1 MAIEDALKSI
11 DRSWPD
17 IEPRLTVRELA
28 SIAGLQ
34 PGPRTRTAELS
45 ETVFRLLAPAL
56 PADHPAW
63 SALRS
68 SATRFVPGPQ
78 GESLEEVIGRCIDRA
93 RTAIARPWI
102 ADDAAAD
109 FLVDSMIR
117 RIVGAG
123 VLVRDQFDGIAPLEF
138 EYEGQRLYPRF
149 QFAATRPAMPHEIVS
164 RMNGLLGGDEDPIGA
179 ISWWLLPNAWL
190 GRAPAEL
197 LGSGRDADIEY
208 AASQLAN
215 DSW

>member
-28 SIAGLQ
+28 RIAGLQ
-34 PGPRTRTAELS
+34 PGPQTRTAELS

-56 PADHPAW
+56 PAAHPGW

-93 RTAIARPWI
+93 RTAIARPSI

-109 FLVDSMIR
+109 FLVEEMIR
-117 RIVGAG
+117 RIVAAGA
-123 VLVRDQFDGIAPLEF
+123 LAQDQFTGLASLAFD
-138 EYEGQRLYPRF
+138 YEDQRLYPRF
-149 QFAATRPAMPHEIVS
+149 QFAATGPAMVHEIVS
-164 RMNGLLGGDEDPIGA
+164 RMNGQLGGDEDPIGA

-208 AASQLAN
+208 AVSQLAN